1 MLLGWGV
8 PLTLRKV
15 KLIEAVAA
23 FLALVSAGI
32 FVAHAVDAYTQV
44 ATVNKAVCIEK
55 IASAA
60 KPQLRHLD

>member
-1 MLLGWGV
+1 MAL
-8 PLTLRKV
+8 PLTLRNV

-23 FLALVSAGI
+23 FLALFSAGI

-44 ATVNKAVCIEK
+44 AKVNEAVCIEK

-60 KPQLRHLD
+60 KASAPSP